1 MSTMSHFNPG
11 LISAYNS
18 LTDKHLTGYFSST
31 RIRRH
36 LQRAGLITRSGR
48 IVPDKEY
55 KHKLLQRAHQKH
67 VRECLAQ
74 AIFLKVMEMER
85 LHQMEIK
92 RKLEEFARRERVHK
106 MKVARTKR
114 FEDDV
119 RMMSPRPPVGEKAV
133 RKQHSGPVGGHY
145 GSSESPCSS
154 RPNTAPGKMQRP
166 ARLKPIHG
174 GNNKCGS
181 PHRVNEAFGD
191 NHPPFGCTTDRES
204 RKHESI
210 PWDPPPGI
218 SPYHLPVINN
228 FVTPLPPATK
238 KKARGPGCTPGGTPG
253 LGARR
258 RLRPAATI
266 GAVDANEEQS
276 LLRTSVPQSK
286 ARVTMV
292 YFGKSVHLSND
303 AEDLRDEIQV
313 FQQHCGGENLCVYKG
328 KLREGEM
335 FQFLSRRHR
344 GFPFSLTFFLNGLQ
358 AERLSS
364 CCEFK
369 HRRGPRLGGRHGH
382 FGFSTVERASPCY
395 KCIIAMGL
403 DRKPAPPP
411 KKVQDA
417 GGRLEEAGSTSHS
430 GPESTSPQQD
440 DKNRDDYDEDF
451 EGDDNV
457 AVEGSNEK
465 KASPPTGGTD
475 AQTKDETSVDSE
487 GDHEEEDDTRPR
499 SSSVSSE
506 ESHAEVVEDSTEDEE
521 EAEEAKEILQEEIV
535 EEDDHVNPEE
545 AAVGVSS
552 TNVDV
557 SAASGK
563 EQSREKTEGPE
574 AEDESKSEEPA
585 RAKSVQEKL
594 AEAIPKESQCSFEPE
609 LSETNTEE
617 EKLPSADQGQELKK
631 DEAVL
636 VESQVDEASE
646 PKEDAEAGREEPRED
661 SDDLKD
667 EMGDRVEAT
676 EQEAVKEAKDGGDSE
691 EKMKEGD
698 GTLES
703 QDDASAI
710 SVEKKIADA
719 DSEVKPTGETTETRA
734 EETAGGSEF
743 EATPED
749 SSRLPEATVSKGDN
763 VKDEGG
769 RVQEDEDASAD
780 IQAASEGRDDPAVK
794 SEERGHK
801 EEEETK
807 PREKPGEANE
817 ESERDRSQTE
827 ESPNMEN
834 TPEDPKDETQTNQ
847 GEAVA
852 TLDQDE
858 PDESEK
864 TETKN
869 ETAEAK
875 KANEEK
881 AGEVHETNADDGEI
895 AIGKDEKE
903 TEESKDGTGEDDV
916 VITAQREEDEE
927 IKKAIVEESQAEE
940 SQAEESI
947 VPESEETN
955 QATTGNEEESKVT
968 GKVEN
973 VAEEIE
979 DWTTQDDKEKIVTSE
994 VQEGEELDKATA
1006 DNEEETEAAT
1016 EDENKVEERKN
1027 VTDND
1032 EEQKTVDAQIEEG
1045 DEISKS
1051 TTDDKKERAVTEKD
1065 DAGKDATDLTV
1076 RSYDGEEIKKAT
1088 PDDVEES
1095 HARHKDGNEAERSH
1109 DVTGPDDDKEIVPAE
1124 TETGGQ
1130 INKSTVDNTEQSER
1144 EDPNKAQEG
1153 TNATVNPEGEKV
1165 VNSDTEERRVSP
1177 KDAQEAEK
1185 TSEEQSEDQKIV
1197 PTQNVGVFREANTT
1211 SATGETTADKV
1222 RIIEKGQRSQVD
1234 AENGETSTQEESG
1247 SPEDKRGGN
1256 LSEQSEKGREPD
1268 EESAERKLLDVKLE
1282 KNEKVPKVEG
1292 GSEIERNK
1300 NDSETGAPR
1309 VDAIRELVSDDSKRN
1324 IQDVEVEKE
1333 TPKNKAGPSSVV
1345 GAALE
1350 TFPKE
1355 KQSSKC
1361 PSQNELKLP
1370 GAEAGTEEAGKASEE
1385 SASAIFQTRKQ
1396 SNSQSVNQLPHGE
1409 RPEALARAS
1418 SAELV
1423 TNWLTTHQAS
1433 KFFETFV
1440 EPLEDLRESDVG
1452 GAEETRQS
1460 SELLKIVE
1468 TSPEEVAAMAAEVGH
1483 TKGEAQS
1490 YPERN
1495 PTKDDREV
1503 SDDDVEDDV
1512 KPLRLNTENE
1522 TKLIAKDERKGSLAE
1537 DKAESTDG
1545 WRAASTPGIK
1555 NETAEQI
1562 VENVARLDVEPTA
1575 TQGVNGSPE
1584 NETHPALEKVEEP
1597 TSPDGKM
1604 HKEELTGL
1612 GHFQTSSSDIG
1623 SHVDVEDKASVNRR
1637 TRLTDD
1643 IVSQDRLSVWSLNK
1657 MPLGPSSYP
1666 LLASSRTE
1674 SGH

>member
-1 MSTMSHFNPG
+1 MSHFNPG

-36 LQRAGLITRSGR
+36 LQRAGLITRSGH

-55 KHKLLQRAHQKH
+55 KHKLLKRAEQKH

-74 AIFLKVMEMER
+74 AIFLKVLEMER
-85 LHQMEIK
+85 LHQTEIK

-106 MKVARTKR
+106 MK
-114 FEDDV
+114 
-119 RMMSPRPPVGEKAV
+119 
-133 RKQHSGPVGGHY
+133 
-145 GSSESPCSS
+145 
-154 RPNTAPGKMQRP
+154 
-166 ARLKPIHG
+166 
-174 GNNKCGS
+174 
-181 PHRVNEAFGD
+181 
-191 NHPPFGCTTDRES
+191 TDRES

-218 SPYHLPVINN
+218 SPYYLPVINN
-228 FVTPLPPATK
+228 FATPLPPATK
-238 KKARGPGCTPGGTPG
+238 KKVRGPGCTPGGTPG
-253 LGARR
+253 LGGRR

-276 LLRTSVPQSK
+276 LLRTSVPTSK

-292 YFGKSVHLSND
+292 YFGKSVHLSHD
-303 AEDLRDEIQV
+303 AEDLRDEVQV

-328 KLREGEM
+328 KLREGET
-335 FQFLSRRHR
+335 FQFVSRRHR

-382 FGFSTVERASPCY
+382 FGFSAVERASPCY

-417 GGRLEEAGSTSHS
+417 GGRLEEAGSTAHS
-430 GPESTSPQQD
+430 GPVSTSPQQD
-440 DKNRDDYDEDF
+440 DKNGDDYDEDF

-457 AVEGSNEK
+457 AVEGFNEK
-465 KASPPTGGTD
+465 KASPASGGTD
-475 AQTKDETSVDSE
+475 AQAQDKTSLDSE

-499 SSSVSSE
+499 SGSVSSE
-506 ESHAEVVEDSTEDEE
+506 ESQAEVVEDSAEDEE

-535 EEDDHVNPEE
+535 EEEDHVNPEE
-545 AAVGVSS
+545 AAVAVSS

-574 AEDESKSEEPA
+574 AEEESKSEELE

-594 AEAIPKESQCSFEPE
+594 AEAIPKESQCRFEPE

-617 EKLPSADQGQELKK
+617 ETLPSADQGQELKK

-636 VESQVDEASE
+636 MESQVAEASE
-646 PKEDAEAGREEPRED
+646 PKEEPHEN
-661 SDDLKD
+661 SDDVKD
-667 EMGDRVEAT
+667 EMGT

-691 EKMKEGD
+691 EKMEEGD
-698 GTLES
+698 GTFES
-703 QDDASAI
+703 PDDASAI
-710 SVEKKIADA
+710 SVEKKIAGA
-719 DSEVKPTGETTETRA
+719 DSEVKPTGETTETQA

-743 EATPED
+743 EATPE
-749 SSRLPEATVSKGDN
+749 ATVSKEDN
-763 VKDEGG
+763 VKDEGV
-769 RVQEDEDASAD
+769 RVQEDQEASVD
-780 IQAASEGRDDPAVK
+780 IEATSEGRDDPAVK
-794 SEERGHK
+794 SEERGRK

-807 PREKPGEANE
+807 PREANE

-827 ESPNMEN
+827 ECPNIEN
-834 TPEDPKDETQTNQ
+834 TPADPKDETQTNQ

-852 TLDQDE
+852 TLDRDE

-864 TETKN
+864 TETEN
-869 ETAEAK
+869 ESAEGK
-875 KANEEK
+875 KVNEEK
-881 AGEVHETNADDGEI
+881 ASEVQETNAGDGEI

-903 TEESKDGTGEDDV
+903 TEESTDGTGKDDV
-916 VITAQREEDEE
+916 VITAQREEGEE
-927 IKKAIVEESQAEE
+927 IEKAIVEARQAEE
-940 SQAEESI
+940 SKDVPDKDEEENIVCAEAQ
-947 VPESEETN
+947 ESEEIK
-955 QATTGNEEESKVT
+955 QATTVNDDESKVT

-973 VAEEIE
+973 EAEEIE
-979 DWTTQDDKEKIVTSE
+979 VSQDDKEKIVTSE
-994 VQEGEELDKATA
+994 VQEGEELDKATVY
-1006 DNEEETEAAT
+1006 NEEENEAAT

-1027 VTDND
+1027 AMDND

-1045 DEISKS
+1045 EEFSKL
-1051 TTDDKKERAVTEKD
+1051 TTDDKKEKAPAEKD
-1065 DAGKDATDLTV
+1065 DAGKDASELTV
-1076 RSYDGEEIKKAT
+1076 RSDDGEEIKKAT
-1088 PDDVEES
+1088 PDDAEES
-1095 HARHKDGNEAERSH
+1095 HL
-1109 DVTGPDDDKEIVPAE
+1109 VTGPDDDKDIIPAE

-1130 INKSTVDNTEQSER
+1130 IDKSSVANTEQSKR
-1144 EDPNKAQEG
+1144 EDPNKAKEG
-1153 TNATVNPEGEKV
+1153 TNATVNPEREKV
-1165 VNSDTEERRVSP
+1165 VNSDTEQRREST

-1185 TSEEQSEDQKIV
+1185 TSEEQSEDQRIA
-1197 PTQNVGVFREANTT
+1197 TMGNVGVFREANMT

-1222 RIIEKGQRSQVD
+1222 RIMEKGQRSQVD
-1234 AENGETSTQEESG
+1234 AENRETSTQEEG
-1247 SPEDKRGGN
+1247 SSHQDKRGDN

-1268 EESAERKLLDVKLE
+1268 EESAERKRLDVKSE
-1282 KNEKVPKVEG
+1282 KNEDVRRVEG
-1292 GSEIERNK
+1292 GAEIERDK

-1309 VDAIRELVSDDSKRN
+1309 IDAIQELDSDDSKRN
-1324 IQDVEVEKE
+1324 RQDDEVVKE

-1345 GAALE
+1345 GAAVE

-1355 KQSSKC
+1355 KTSSKP
-1361 PSQNELKLP
+1361 PSQNELP

-1385 SASAIFQTRKQ
+1385 GASALFQTRKQ

-1418 SAELV
+1418 STELV

-1440 EPLEDLRESDVG
+1440 EPLEDLRESDAG
-1452 GAEETRQS
+1452 GGKETRQS

-1468 TSPEEVAAMAAEVGH
+1468 TSHEKVAAKAAEVSH

-1495 PTKDDREV
+1495 PTKDDWEV

-1512 KPLRLNTENE
+1512 KALRLNTKNE
-1522 TKLIAKDERKGSLAE
+1522 TKLKAKDQRKGSLAK
-1537 DKAESTDG
+1537 DAAESTDG
-1545 WRAASTPGIK
+1545 MPGIK

-1562 VENVARLDVEPTA
+1562 VEKAPRSDVEPTA
-1575 TQGVNGSPE
+1575 TEGVNGSPE
-1584 NETHPALEKVEEP
+1584 NVTHLAHEKVKGP
-1597 TSPDGKM
+1597 TSPDD
-1604 HKEELTGL
+1604 KEELTARSL
-1612 GHFQTSSSDIG
+1612 FQTSSSDVG
-1623 SHVDVEDKASVNRR
+1623 SHVDVEDKASVTRR

-1666 LLASSRTE
+1666 LLASSRPE